1 MAHGRVSQHGEDRST
16 MTNSYQRLLVPVSG
30 AHSDVRAIALA
41 GDLVQRTHASVTL
54 IYVVEVPQSM
64 PLDSELPDQI
74 DRGESILRLAEEAAR
89 THISPKLENVSTDL
103 LQARAAGAAIVDEA
117 YERGIDA
124 IVVATENRSKL
135 GKVIV
140 GDTVSYIVKN
150 APCDV
155 IVARLGCAP
164 GRL

>member
-1 MAHGRVSQHGEDRST
+1 
-16 MTNSYQRLLVPVSG
+16 MTNTYQRLLVPVSG
-30 AHSDVRAIALA
+30 ASSDTRAIALA
-41 GDLVQRTHASVTL
+41 GDLVQRSRASVTL

-74 DRGESILRLAEEAAR
+74 DRGESILHVAEEAAR
-89 THISPKLENVSTDL
+89 AHISPKLDNVSTDL

-124 IVVATENRSKL
+124 IVVATENRTKM
-135 GKVIV
+135 GKIV
-140 GDTVSYIVKN
+140 VGETVAYIVKN

-164 GRL
+164 NNL

>member
-1 MAHGRVSQHGEDRST
+1 
-16 MTNSYQRLLVPVSG
+16 MTNTYQRLLVPVSG
-30 AHSDVRAIALA
+30 ASSDTRAIALA
-41 GDLVQRTHASVTL
+41 GDLVQRSRASVTL
-54 IYVVEVPQSM
+54 IYVVEVPQSI

-74 DRGESILRLAEEAAR
+74 DRGESMLHLAEEAAR
-89 THISPKLENVSTDL
+89 AHISPKLDNVSTDL

-124 IVVATENRSKL
+124 IVVATENRTKM
-135 GKVIV
+135 GKIV
-140 GDTVSYIVKN
+140 VGETVAYIVKN

-164 GRL
+164 NNL

>member
-1 MAHGRVSQHGEDRST
+1 
-16 MTNSYQRLLVPVSG
+16 MTNTYQRLLVPVSG
-30 AHSDVRAIALA
+30 ARSDARAIALA
-41 GDLVQRTHASVTL
+41 GDLAQRSQASVTL

-64 PLDSELPDQI
+64 PLDSELPDHI
-74 DRGESILRLAEEAAR
+74 DRGESILHLAEEAAR
-89 THISPKLENVSTDL
+89 VHIAPKLDNVSTDL

-124 IVVATENRSKL
+124 IVLATENRTKM
-135 GKVIV
+135 GKVVV
-140 GDTVSYIVKN
+140 GETVSYIVKN

-164 GRL
+164 GNM